1 MAGLSTAT
9 MLPAAAPTVAWATG
23 SGRTQRSVS
32 VTTNT
37 TTTTTTTTILVL
49 QLCAQEDVASFI
61 ASLNVFPHAA
71 ANVNKLC
78 KP

>member
-1 MAGLSTAT
+1 MC
-9 MLPAAAPTVAWATG
+9 
-23 SGRTQRSVS
+23 RNYQYHH
-32 VTTNT
+32 NH
-37 TTTTTTTTILVL
+37 TTTILVL